1 MSDVT
6 RSPHDEPFDL
16 AALQADNLLLDALG
30 RGQTEGVSS
39 AAAVAASDDEVGALL
54 AAWRMDLAVEIP
66 QTTLR
71 RVDSVATAEPVVAS
85 PASGRASRAG
95 RKSSRLRIAVAA
107 AAACVLAGGT
117 TVAAANANP
126 GSPLWSI
133 SQVINPARAHRLA
146 AEDALAKA
154 RQAIADKHPD
164 QAAQLLDKAAKLIAD
179 VRDPQQ
185 AARLRAELAE
195 LERLLISATPGI
207 TLPGTGPDPQ
217 PSSSPSST
225 PHPSPAPSSTKDSGS
240 GLPGH
245 LPSLLPE
252 PTQAPLP
259 PVKSLLPT
267 TLPSLPLPGLG
278 G

>member
-1 MSDVT
+1 MARQKASDPPQPPMT
-6 RSPHDEPFDL
+6 RSGRCLPHGAWTSRRRSLRQRCAGWTASRPPDNWRLCPL
-16 AALQADNLLLDALG
+16 AAG
-30 RGQTEGVSS
+30 HRT
-39 AAAVAASDDEVGALL
+39 
-54 AAWRMDLAVEIP
+54 
-66 QTTLR
+66 
-71 RVDSVATAEPVVAS
+71 
-85 PASGRASRAG
+85 AG
-95 RKSSRLRIAVAA
+95 RKSSRVRIAIAA
-107 AAACVLAGGT
+107 AVVGVLAGGT

-146 AEDALAKA
+146 AEDALAEA
-154 RQAIADKHPD
+154 RQAIADKHPA

-195 LERLLISATPGI
+195 LEQLLISATPGV
-207 TLPGTGPDPQ
+207 TLPGTSPDPQ
-217 PSSSPSST
+217 PSSSPSGT